1 MLATSV
7 LIPPAASWHRLSGA
21 WRHRAAPPWR
31 EVAR

>member
-7 LIPPAASWHRLSGA
+7 VIPPAAAWHRLAGA
-21 WRHRAAPPWR
+21 WRHRHASAWR